1 MFMFESYIVLRLNA
15 EIPEL
20 GEHNDHSEFE
30 YFGHRWK
37 SQGAN
42 ENS

>member
-1 MFMFESYIVLRLNA
+1 MFDSYIVLRLNA

-20 GEHNDHSEFE
+20 GEHNDHSAFD
-30 YFGHRWK
+30 YLGHRCK
-37 SQGAN
+37 SRVAY